1 MIINN
6 RILFVAFIRYATKIG
21 RFVLALLLVLSVTVV
36 LGSNADDQSLAAS
49 KGLLSRMVPELV
61 GRVDFRLIPKD
72 GDMDLFELQTL
83 DGRLIIGGNNGV
95 SMASGLNW
103 YLKYYC
109 NAQVSLHTEQ
119 LNLPKPLPE
128 IKKLV
133 HITSPHQY
141 RYYFNYCAFSYTL
154 AWWDWKQW
162 ERMIDLMAMYGV
174 NAPLSV
180 TGLEGV
186 WMNTGKRLGISAEQM
201 QKFFVG
207 PGYLPFGWMGCLDGW
222 DGPLP
227 NKWIEE
233 HVDLEK
239 KILERERSMGML
251 PILQGFTGH
260 VPKALGEVNPA
271 IKLVELNW
279 FDAAPTFFIDPVNP
293 YFIEV
298 GKIFMEEQEK
308 LFGTNHLYASDTFI
322 EMSPKSNDTTFL
334 KTMGISLYQSM
345 SSYDPKAIWVLQ
357 SWAFD
362 SRAQFWQTPQ
372 LKAFFSGIPQD
383 KLLILEM
390 YGERKIRREKKSI
403 LESGAFFGQPW
414 VWCII
419 QNFGERVSMHGS
431 IDCMATDLSKSMQQK
446 GKEAGKMAG
455 VGYIMEGL
463 GWNPIIDDF
472 QSDMVWRE
480 EIPAVDD
487 WIKDFVNRRYGSGND
502 KIQNVW
508 EQLRR
513 TVYSRDRIEN
523 ILICRPALDL
533 DPKKNDGDFFR
544 EVNILPVWKSL
555 LDCSDV
561 FSTVR
566 NYRFDLVNL
575 ARQTLV
581 KRSDAYYLEMT
592 DAYSKKD
599 TAALKSAWG
608 KMYGLILDLDRL
620 LACDDRFLL
629 GKWLEDAKR
638 WGRNTQ
644 ERNQYEWN
652 ARTMITTW
660 AGGDY
665 AAKEWAGTLKDFYA
679 PRWKLFYDELMI
691 SLKENTPWNAPVFKK
706 KIETWEEGW
715 TKDVK
720 EFSSSKSGE
729 DVIMLSKLLY
739 QKYSICPSL
748 TTRAKLQ

>member
-1 MIINN
+1 
-6 RILFVAFIRYATKIG
+6 
-21 RFVLALLLVLSVTVV
+21 
-36 LGSNADDQSLAAS
+36 
-49 KGLLSRMVPELV
+49 
-61 GRVDFRLIPKD
+61 
-72 GDMDLFELQTL
+72 
-83 DGRLIIGGNNGV
+83 
-95 SMASGLNW
+95 
-103 YLKYYC
+103 
-109 NAQVSLHTEQ
+109 
-119 LNLPKPLPE
+119 
-128 IKKLV
+128 
-133 HITSPHQY
+133 
-141 RYYFNYCAFSYTL
+141 
-154 AWWDWKQW
+154 
-162 ERMIDLMAMYGV
+162 
-174 NAPLSV
+174 
-180 TGLEGV
+180 
-186 WMNTGKRLGISAEQM
+186 
-201 QKFFVG
+201 
-207 PGYLPFGWMGCLDGW
+207 
-222 DGPLP
+222 
-227 NKWIEE
+227 
-233 HVDLEK
+233 
-239 KILERERSMGML
+239 
-251 PILQGFTGH
+251 
-260 VPKALGEVNPA
+260 
-271 IKLVELNW
+271 
-279 FDAAPTFFIDPVNP
+279 
-293 YFIEV
+293 
-298 GKIFMEEQEK
+298 
-308 LFGTNHLYASDTFI
+308 
-322 EMSPKSNDTTFL
+322 
-334 KTMGISLYQSM
+334 
-345 SSYDPKAIWVLQ
+345 
-357 SWAFD
+357 
-362 SRAQFWQTPQ
+362 
-372 LKAFFSGIPQD
+372 
-383 KLLILEM
+383 
-390 YGERKIRREKKSI
+390 
-403 LESGAFFGQPW
+403 
-414 VWCII
+414 
-419 QNFGERVSMHGS
+419 
-431 IDCMATDLSKSMQQK
+431 MATDLSKTMQQK

-487 WIKDFVNRRYGSGND
+487 WIKDFVNRRYGSSND

-533 DPKKNDGDFFR
+533 DPKKNDGDFFK

-555 LDCSDV
+555 LDCSDI

-706 KIETWEEGW
+706 KIETWEVGW

-739 QKYSICPSL
+739 QKYSTCPSFA
-748 TTRAKLQ
+748 TRGKLQ